1 MKILLTTY
9 PNDWRKLRNLITALL
24 KKKLVAC
31 CNVIN
36 YGKSYYLWENKI
48 KKDEEKIIFMKY
60 PKEKE
65 GELLSFI
72 KKNHPY
78 KVPEL
83 VTLNTESID
92 ENYLNRVYE
101 STK

>member
-1 MKILLTTY
+1 
-9 PNDWRKLRNLITALL
+9 
-24 KKKLVAC
+24 
-31 CNVIN
+31 
-36 YGKSYYLWENKI
+36 
-48 KKDEEKIIFMKY
+48 MKY

-65 GELLSFI
+65 GELLNFI

-83 VTLNTESID
+83 ITLNPESVD
-92 ENYLNRVYE
+92 ENYLNRIYE

>member
-1 MKILLTTY
+1 
-9 PNDWRKLRNLITALL
+9 
-24 KKKLVAC
+24 
-31 CNVIN
+31 
-36 YGKSYYLWENKI
+36 
-48 KKDEEKIIFMKY
+48 MKY

-83 VTLNTESID
+83 VTLNPESVD

>member
-36 YGKSYYLWENKI
+36 YWKSYYLWENKI
-48 KKDEEKIIFMKY
+48 KKDEEKIIFIKF

-65 GELLSFI
+65 WELITFI

-78 KVPEL
+78 KIPEL
-83 VTLNTESID
+83 VILNPESVD
-92 ENYLNRVYE
+92 ENYLNRIYE